1 MTYASD
7 LASLVDAYAEAK
19 EAEAA
24 AQDRVKDLRDSLLV
38 AYAET
43 SVEVRAATA
52 RRSPA
57 SEDAAITVSTSTAWR
72 LDSTRLKAEHPEV
85 YAAYAKQSSSTR
97 LTVTP
102 R

>member
-1 MTYASD
+1 MSYASD

-38 AYAET
+38 AYAER
-43 SVEVRAATA
+43 VDFPEAGP
-52 RRSPA
+52 SPLEG
-57 SEDAAITVSTSTAWR
+57 STHRVIVSTSTAWR
-72 LDSTRLKAEHPEV
+72 LDSTRLKAEHPEL
-85 YAAYAKQSSSTR
+85 YAAYAKQSQSTR